1 MDGSIHPLWLRC
13 NIGRSDCLPLP
24 PIVLLLLWQIF
35 QRTTTDPA
43 PARPARRNCQNGE
56 EPEQLVSSSWD
67 EVVVV
72 EVVVGLVVV
81 VVVVVVVVD
90 L

>member
-1 MDGSIHPLWLRC
+1 MVDGSIHPLWL
-13 NIGRSDCLPLP
+13 RSDCLPLP

-56 EPEQLVSSSWD
+56 ELEQLVSSSWD